1 MALHTQGGADNWRFQ
16 SGAHKR
22 RCTQQ
27 PVVERTERWQGNVW
41 RFTHKAVHTQG
52 GVHNRRFVAT
62 AGVLLC
68 KRGCRGRLPRRAKR
82 AVCQAEPAEAMEG
95 LAVHTH
101 GRLWPPLE
109 SGYFGGDAG
118 AGPQV
123 EESESFVKR
132 SGPRQGKVW
141 RFTHKAVHTQGGA
154 HNRWSIVIVLL
165 FQRDGGSWPSSRAK
179 RAEAREGVAV
189 HTQGGAHTRRYVAIA
204 SVLLFQQ
211 GCVGWP
217 VHGAQRAICRA
228 KQAEA
233 REGLAVHT
241 AHNMRFVAN
250 AGVLPIKRGCGAWPW
265 CPAKRAEANEGW
277 AFHAQGGAHTRQ
289 RTQEAGCSHRTSL
302 FV

>member
-123 EESESFVKR
+123 EESESFVHKPPVVCTALCIETPNLSLPRLASLNNRLAGISARASTRTPSQTKR
-132 SGPRQGKVW
+132 LV
-141 RFTHKAVHTQGGA
+141 
-154 HNRWSIVIVLL
+154 RWL
-165 FQRDGGSWPSSRAK
+165 QPAC
-179 RAEAREGVAV
+179 
-189 HTQGGAHTRRYVAIA
+189 
-204 SVLLFQQ
+204 
-211 GCVGWP
+211 CVRCLVCAP
-217 VHGAQRAICRA
+217 PCA
-228 KQAEA
+228 
-233 REGLAVHT
+233 
-241 AHNMRFVAN
+241 
-250 AGVLPIKRGCGAWPW
+250 
-265 CPAKRAEANEGW
+265 
-277 AFHAQGGAHTRQ
+277 
-289 RTQEAGCSHRTSL
+289 
-302 FV
+302 